1 MPYIVKLFI
10 PAKLPFVGL
19 TSDTSNEYSTLSA
32 LPLPFIV
39 TLTSYV
45 PISLS
50 IAGPRMHR
58 MLVRLVSVTVQTDD
72 PMITLTSS
80 FIVEKPVPV
89 RLMIRPLSS
98 VILFIFGVVSLL
110 KVNFRLSLLKRFIF
124 ATTTSILAAICSPLR
139 SGVMQLREV

>member
-1 MPYIVKLFI
+1 M
-10 PAKLPFVGL
+10 
-19 TSDTSNEYSTLSA
+19 LSA

-50 IAGPRMHR
+50 IAGPRMHC
-58 MLVRLVSVTVQTDD
+58 MLVRLVSVTVQTDE

-80 FIVEKPVPV
+80 FLVEKPVPL

-98 VILFIFGVVSLL
+98 VIPFIFGVVSLL
-110 KVNFRLSLLKRFIF
+110 KVNVRLSLLKRSIF

-139 SGVMQLREV
+139 SGVMQVREV